1 MIYRF
6 LLFLVLLL
14 LVDLYFFQ
22 SFKTLVAAWTDTR
35 KLWIYRVYWG
45 TTIFGL
51 LFVLFSLLT
60 YQNPVMPRVYY
71 LYVFCF
77 FLILLVSKLI
87 GSIPLLFE
95 DLVRGVKWVSAFFQ
109 KGTVAEA
116 SAGMSRAKF
125 ISYSALGLAAIPF
138 STMLYGM
145 AKTAFDFKIRN
156 HKIPMPGLP
165 AAFEGLKIVQISDIH
180 SGSFV
185 SAAHFEEAVRL
196 INETAPDVI
205 FFTGDLVNDRADEA
219 QPFIEVWKKLK
230 APMGV
235 YSIVGNHDYGDYVI
249 WDTDEAKRANFERL
263 VAIHKEMGWELLRNE
278 HRILEKEGS
287 KLGLIGVENWG
298 SAMRF
303 PKKGDMVRATE
314 GMEEVP
320 VKILLS
326 HDPSHWD
333 SIISSQYPDVN
344 LTLSGHTHGFQFGV
358 EIPGFK
364 WSPSQYVYP
373 HWAGLHSQGNQHL
386 YVNRGLGFLGYLGRV
401 GIRPE
406 ITVLELTGTTA

>member
-1 MIYRF
+1 MIFRF
-6 LLFLVLLL
+6 LFFLVLLL

-22 SFKTLVAAWTDTR
+22 SFKTLVATWTDTR

-145 AKTAFDFKIRN
+145 AKTAFDFKIRK
-156 HKIPMPGLP
+156 HKIPMAGLP

-180 SGSFV
+180 SGSFI

-196 INETAPDVI
+196 INEAAPDVI

-219 QPFIEVWKKLK
+219 QPFIDVWKKLK

-235 YSIVGNHDYGDYVI
+235 FSIVGNHDYGDYVI
-249 WDTDEAKRANFERL
+249 WETDEAKRANFERL

-333 SIISSQYPDVN
+333 SIISTQYPDVN

-406 ITVLELTGTTA
+406 ITILELTATTA